1 MKSKT
6 LTLLLLIIFLNQI
19 SAQTPTKLSSN
30 QFGFI
35 EGPVWDG
42 SEYIYFA
49 DVSGKKI
56 HKYSTTSNTFSL
68 AFDNNTDGCNGLMFN
83 KDYELIVCGFRSGN
97 IAKRKVD
104 GTLIETLF
112 SEYNG
117 SRFDNPNDLCIDKK
131 GGIYFTD
138 PTRRNPPFQ
147 TARRIYYITPE
158 GNLTVAD
165 DGTGYSFPNGV
176 IISIDGKNLFVN
188 DSDSHDIYKYD
199 INQTDG
205 TISNKTIFANITNA
219 NDGDEKSRADGM
231 AFDTEGNL
239 YVTTKL
245 TVQIFDK
252 NGTKTGSITF
262 PEQTTNCTFGKPDKK
277 TLFVTATKNLYSV
290 DLSKTG
296 FQHPFDLPQVSLS
309 TPENTKSKHS
319 FHLFPNPSKNH
330 KITVSVGSNNINE
343 VIIYNELGQNLG
355 TCAFKK
361 TNNSIEVSLNEN
373 LKKDTYFLSIT
384 TEEGETYNNKVVLQ

>member
-6 LTLLLLIIFLNQI
+6 LQLLLIIIFSNQI
-19 SAQTPTKLSSN
+19 LAQTPTKLSSN

-42 SEYIYFA
+42 SEFIYFA

-56 HKYSTTSNTFSL
+56 HKYSAVNNTFSL

-83 KDYELIVCGFRSGN
+83 KDYELIVCGFRAGN

-112 SEYNG
+112 TEYNG

-158 GNLTVAD
+158 GDLTVAD
-165 DGTGYSFPNGV
+165 DGTEYSFPNGV
-176 IISIDGKNLFVN
+176 IISIDGQNLFVN

-199 INQTDG
+199 INLKDG
-205 TISNKTIFANITNA
+205 TISNKTIFANLTNA

-252 NGTKTGSITF
+252 NGAKTGSISF
-262 PEQTTNCTFGKPDKK
+262 PEQTTNCTFGNSDKK

-290 DLSKTG
+290 DLTKTG
-296 FQHPFDLPQVSLS
+296 FQHPFDLPEVSLS
-309 TPENTKSKHS
+309 TPKNPKLKNP
-319 FHLFPNPSKNH
+319 FHLFPNPIKNH
-330 KITVSVGSNNINE
+330 NARVVVGSNNISE
-343 VIIYNELGQNLG
+343 VIIYNELGQNFGLC
-355 TCAFKK
+355 TFKQ
-361 TNNSIEVSLNEN
+361 TNNSIEVSLNKN

-384 TEEGETYNNKVVLQ
+384 TDKGEVYKNKIVLQ